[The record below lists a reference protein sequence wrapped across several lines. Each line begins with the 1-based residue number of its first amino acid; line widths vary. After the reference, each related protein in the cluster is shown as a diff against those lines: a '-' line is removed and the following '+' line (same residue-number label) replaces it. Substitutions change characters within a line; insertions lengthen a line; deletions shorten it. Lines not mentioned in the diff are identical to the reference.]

1 MEEDEGPVNGLYRQL
16 PDPRRL
22 NPRANWPQQERRK
35 MRVIGRFCRGF
46 LLTLWCGRPPDR
58 GRARGGRGGWRGERG
73 HRRLRAGM
81 AVAAAA
87 GASGF
92 AFPAR
97 LAAPTGAFA
106 RTFP

>member
-16 PDPRRL
+16 PDPRRS
-22 NPRANWPQQERRK
+22 NPRANWPQQEGRK

-46 LLTLWCGRPPDR
+46 LRTLWCRRPPDR
-58 GRARGGRGGWRGERG
+58 GRARGRRGGWWGECG

-81 AVAAAA
+81 AVAAA

-97 LAAPTGAFA
+97 LTAPTGAFA
-106 RTFP
+106 RTFL

>member
-46 LLTLWCGRPPDR
+46 LLTLWCRRPPDR
-58 GRARGGRGGWRGERG
+58 GRARGGRGGWWGERG

-81 AVAAAA
+81 PVAAAA
-87 GASGF
+87 SGF
-92 AFPAR
+92 ALPAR
-97 LAAPTGAFA
+97 LAASTGAF
-106 RTFP
+106 P